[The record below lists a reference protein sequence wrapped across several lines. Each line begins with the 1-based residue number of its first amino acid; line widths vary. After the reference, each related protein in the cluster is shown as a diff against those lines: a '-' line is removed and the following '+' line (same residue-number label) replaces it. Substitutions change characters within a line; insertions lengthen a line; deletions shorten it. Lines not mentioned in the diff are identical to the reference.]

1 MIEVL
6 LFAQLQEE
14 VGKDKVLLDIK
25 EITVKEIKY
34 QLQSQFDLSQIEAS
48 MVAVNEAYA
57 LEDDIIR
64 SGDTVAII
72 PPVSGG

>member
-1 MIEVL
+1 MIEIL

-14 VGKDKVLLDIK
+14 AGKDKIQLDIK
-25 EITVKEIKY
+25 QITVQEIK
-34 QLQSQFDLSQIEAS
+34 QKLQSQFKLSQIEES

-57 LEDDIIR
+57 LDDDLVQM
-64 SGDTVAII
+64 GDTVAII

>member
-1 MIEVL
+1 MVEVL

-25 EITVKEIKY
+25 EITVKEIKH
-34 QLQSQFDLSQIEAS
+34 QLRSQFDLSQIEAS

>member
-14 VGKDKVLLDIK
+14 VGKDKVRLDIK
-25 EITVKEIKY
+25 EITVKEIKH
-34 QLQSQFDLSQIEAS
+34 QLQTQFDLSQIEES
-48 MVAVNEAYA
+48 LVAVNEAYA
-57 LEDDIIR
+57 LEDDVIR

>member
-1 MIEVL
+1 MIDVL

-14 VGKDKVLLDIK
+14 AGTDKLQIDK
-25 EITVKEIKY
+25 QSITVKEIKRE
-34 QLQSQFDLSQIEAS
+34 LQEEYHLSQLKES

-57 LEDDIIR
+57 LEDDLIQT
-64 SGDTVAII
+64 GDTVAII

>member
-1 MIEVL
+1 MVEVL

-14 VGKDKVLLDIK
+14 VGKDKIYLDIK
-25 EITVKEIKY
+25 ESTVKDLK
-34 QLQSQFDLSQIEAS
+34 QKLQSDYKLSQLEQS

-57 LEDDIIR
+57 LEGDIIQP
-64 SGDTVAII
+64 GDTVAII